1 VRWYYGTLADEF
13 AELQPGPLPDELSDA
28 VRDLDRLVG
37 RYEERGLSLRQ
48 GGLSLPHNE
57 TVSLSGGRRIY
68 APNGKR
74 RSTWLART

>member
-48 GGLSLPHNE
+48 G
-57 TVSLSGGRRIY
+57 
-68 APNGKR
+68 
-74 RSTWLART
+74 